1 MAYDLKELMAL
12 PDEEKIILANTLWD
26 SIGAENTTDLTKE
39 EIEFLDQRLKEYEAN
54 PDEGLAWDE
63 VKAKLKEKYGF

>member
-26 SIGAENTTDLTKE
+26 SIGEENTSELTKE
-39 EIEFLDQRLKEYEAN
+39 EIEFLDQRLKEFEAN
-54 PDEGLAWDE
+54 PHEGLPWDE
-63 VKAKLKEKYGF
+63 VKAKLEEKYGL